1 MKIYSV
7 HVNKIPE
14 SCGGCALMGYIN
26 DSYPVCYGIAD
37 EEKREIEGNPYSMQ
51 YRRSDCPLVRGAEGN
66 VCKQQ
71 TEGRTV

>member
-7 HVNKIPE
+7 HVDEIPE

-26 DSYPVCYGIAD
+26 DSPVCYGIAD

-51 YRRSDCPLVRGAEGN
+51 YRRSDCPLAKGDVAVGG
-66 VCKQQ
+66 KQQ